1 MNILF
6 VCTAALQRSPTAADV
21 FSDIARR
28 KNVSVNI
35 KYAGIHVFAA
45 PHVDNELIDWA
56 DKIYAM
62 EELHKNFIIDIDKSA
77 SKKIKVLNIHDDYLR
92 NSPELVR
99 ILREKLEKEVK

>member
-1 MNILF
+1 MNVLF
-6 VCTAALQRSPTAADV
+6 VCTMALQRSPTAADV

-45 PHVDNELIDWA
+45 PRVDNELITWA

-62 EELHKNFIIDIDKSA
+62 EELHKNFMLDVNGDA
-77 SKKIKVLNIHDDYLR
+77 AKKIHVLGIPDIYLR

-99 ILREKLEKEVK
+99 ILHEKLEKEVK